1 MRLSFKMLIN
11 VPLFRTSTTIPI
23 DSVKMMKPTR
33 INVIVKIRPFGVM
46 GATSVKPTV
55 VKVIPAW

>member
-1 MRLSFKMLIN
+1 MLIN

-33 INVIVKIRPFGVM
+33 IKVIVKIRPFGVI